1 MRHGTSAAVRNTF
14 KQEYTIMGSRAQV
27 SVVAIGF
34 LAWLILW
41 VAFWSG
47 IIWTAVHFIRKFW

>member
-1 MRHGTSAAVRNTF
+1 
-14 KQEYTIMGSRAQV
+14 MGSRAQV